1 MSATVGV
8 AMVGAGAFGEFCL
21 KAFSAVEGLK
31 IVAVVDSHFER
42 AQALARQ
49 YSATAYGD
57 LGQALEHPDVSIFTL
72 STPPFLH
79 AEQGLAVLKAG
90 KHLLCE
96 KPLALRVEDAEEMI
110 SVARTNGVHLTINYV
125 MRHNPYWRA
134 AAQLAQSGVLGV
146 LRHMDLENHAAGLAL
161 ADQHWFWDKKL
172 SGGIWIEH
180 GVHFFDAFSWVSGAS
195 GTVLG
200 STHYI
205 RSDGAVDRV
214 EALLR
219 YGDVAAHCYHAFD
232 QSSQTEQTTVRLTFE
247 HGYITLP
254 EWVPTALELVT
265 TVDRSRWESYM
276 PGEVTVRTLPT
287 GQIEAIGRL
296 PENKSAIYTQCIQ
309 AGIRDLVDAVRS
321 HDHVVAVRAE
331 YGLDSLRTAVAAE
344 TVGSKG

>member
-1 MSATVGV
+1 MSATVGI

-21 KAFSAVEGLK
+21 TAFSAVEGLK
-31 IVAVVDSHFER
+31 IVAVIDSHFER

-49 YSATAYGD
+49 YGATAYSD
-57 LGQALEHPDVSIFTL
+57 LAQALEHPDVAIFTL

-90 KHLLCE
+90 KNLLCE

-110 SVARTNGVHLTINYV
+110 SVAQANYVHLTVNYV
-125 MRHNPYWRA
+125 MRNNPYWQA
-134 AAQLAQSGVLGV
+134 AAQLAQSGILGA

-161 ADQHWFWDKKL
+161 PDQHWFWNKKL

-200 STHYI
+200 STQYF
-205 RSDGAVDRV
+205 RADAAVDRV

-219 YGDVAAHCYHAFD
+219 YGDTAAHCYHAFD
-232 QSSQTEQTTVRLTFE
+232 QSKQTEQTTVRLTFE

-265 TVDRSRWESYM
+265 TVDRTHWETYM
-276 PGEVTVRTLPT
+276 PGEVTVRTLTT

-309 AGIRDLVDAVRS
+309 AGIRDLVGAVLDPHHAVS
-321 HDHVVAVRAE
+321 VRAE

-344 TVGSKG
+344 RMGSRG